1 MLFRSYGGADVFLM
15 PSRFEP
21 CGLGQMIAL
30 KYGTLPIVRKT
41 GGLNDTVTNYDP
53 LTSKGNGFTFN
64 NYDSHEMKNVIET
77 AYDLFKTN
85 KETWEILIKRAM
97 KSDNSLTKSTQKY
110 IELYKMIT
118 KN

>member
-1 MLFRSYGGADVFLM
+1 M

-41 GGLNDTVTNYDP
+41 GGLNDTITRYDP
-53 LTSKGNGFTFN
+53 LTNKGNGFTFG
-64 NYDSHEMKNVIET
+64 NYDASEMKSVIEN
-77 AYDLFKTN
+77 AYNLFKTN
-85 KETWEILIKRAM
+85 KEIWNTLIKRAM